1 MNYNEKNKTITI
13 YTLDALEAIAANKVK
28 LAVIGDDCAY
38 YNKKLLKYGL
48 VLIKNSEGDY
58 GITNYNDYQEGNN
71 IISCLYS
78 DIRFCVSSSSVIVTR
93 SEDKKQGIFKLDLV
107 NKQKAEEKIKAQYQL
122 IKQLDEDM
130 DLYMVKQDERYGIIK
145 LAGDDI
151 TTILKTEYQQIGIDG
166 DLYPDMD
173 NKYVINGKYIPIKI
187 DGKWG
192 IVTTEGKILINPQYA
207 GIGCNLGKIGSG
219 DPVIVLPKLIGNTDA
234 IVFLTTSQEN
244 TSLYSIINVQ
254 TGVRIGGHE
263 ASEIYSR
270 YDNGQRKY
278 YMKITDSTGNVIGN
292 INIYNVYGVKAK
304 EVTNADDANNIT
316 NKSNVTNNAT
326 NNTNTN

>member
-1 MNYNEKNKTITI
+1 
-13 YTLDALEAIAANKVK
+13 
-28 LAVIGDDCAY
+28 
-38 YNKKLLKYGL
+38 
-48 VLIKNSEGDY
+48 
-58 GITNYNDYQEGNN
+58 
-71 IISCLYS
+71 
-78 DIRFCVSSSSVIVTR
+78 
-93 SEDKKQGIFKLDLV
+93 
-107 NKQKAEEKIKAQYQL
+107 
-122 IKQLDEDM
+122 
-130 DLYMVKQDERYGIIK
+130 
-145 LAGDDI
+145 
-151 TTILKTEYQQIGIDG
+151 
-166 DLYPDMD
+166 MD

-316 NKSNVTNNAT
+316 NKSNVTNNDT